1 MRSRALASF
10 RPAGLLLLALAALPL
25 EGATEPAKKDPAAP
39 TAPAAPTPETKKDTA
54 AATPDCSDVQA
65 QVTGAYKEVRGK
77 GDAPAQKLREVS
89 LGDVLTVEI
98 EGLPALLACKK
109 PIILFLDERPLKDL
123 TPYPPTDAKRS
134 VLRFVLRRPT
144 STATTADAN
153 ASREVWTYLFG
164 SPQWAP
170 RSTAVSVGL
179 ADRAALP
186 SHASIDLA
194 VIPHG
199 PFELW
204 LGILAVILVG
214 FLVLAIQ
221 SNLLRD
227 PASTPTAGTR
237 PPYSLSRTQAAW
249 WFFIVL
255 ASYLFIGL
263 ITADFGTGITGT
275 VLTLLGIS
283 AGTLVGAALIDS
295 SRSDAGTEAEA
306 AHAAQSLDTQ
316 VKNLKSQVQTAEAQ
330 LANSGD
336 TATAEQAKQA
346 MAAHT
351 SDLKEKE
358 SQLKKVRNQSEQ
370 FLLDILSDANGVTF
384 HRFQIAAWT
393 LVLGLIFIHEV
404 YKVLAMPT
412 FDGSLLTLMG
422 ISSATFLGMK
432 GPEPKVPKT

>member
-1 MRSRALASF
+1 
-10 RPAGLLLLALAALPL
+10 
-25 EGATEPAKKDPAAP
+25 
-39 TAPAAPTPETKKDTA
+39 
-54 AATPDCSDVQA
+54 
-65 QVTGAYKEVRGK
+65 VTGAYKEVRGQ
-77 GDAPAQKLREVS
+77 GDAPARKLREVS
-89 LGDVLTVEI
+89 LGDVLTVEV
-98 EGLPALLACKK
+98 EGLPALLACQK

-170 RSTAVSVGL
+170 RATAVSVGL
-179 ADRAALP
+179 ADRAAL
-186 SHASIDLA
+186 ASNAGIDLA

-199 PFELW
+199 PFALW
-204 LGILAVILVG
+204 LGILAVLLAG
-214 FLVLAIQ
+214 FWLLAIQ

-227 PASTPTAGTR
+227 PGAALGAGNR
-237 PPYSLSRTQAAW
+237 PPYSLARTQAAW
-249 WFFIVL
+249 WFFIAL
-255 ASYLFIGL
+255 ASYLFIGI

-295 SRSDAGTEAEA
+295 SRSDPGTQADTA
-306 AHAAQSLDTQ
+306 RAAQTLDTQ
-316 VKNLKSQVQTAEAQ
+316 VKDLKSKVQAAKNQIRNSADDAAAE
-330 LANSGD
+330 
-336 TATAEQAKQA
+336 EAKLS

-370 FLLDILSDANGVTF
+370 FLLDILSDVNGVTF

-404 YKVLAMPT
+404 YRALAMPT

-432 GPEPKVPKT
+432 GPEPKVPKTSP